1 MSSGAEKTMD
11 SPSFLT
17 VEAGNLLDE
26 VKTLK
31 EDGWNFC
38 QACADRE
45 NDEIELVYTFEN
57 ESRLLSLK
65 TRILPEAAIDSI
77 TFVFWTAF
85 DAELDMARECGVKF
99 RHVAE
104 DHLHEFYDVADLS
117 YASEHIRS
125 DMEALTEHRDYRQML
140 YVVERMA
147 GTSSFGNSL
156 GYCMAVEQAAGIK
169 VPERA
174 VYLRVVLQELSRIQ
188 SHLYWFSRIADHI
201 GFESLAMEFLAVREP
216 ILSVFDHISG
226 NRIMLSVCR
235 VGGLKKD
242 IDEEQLE
249 YLLRVLKESHDPMER
264 LVMLMQEDA
273 SISRRLKGIGILEEK
288 TARAFCKGPAARGS
302 AIATD
307 ARTDEVWSIY
317 ESLGFSPVLET
328 EGDGLARCKVAAA
341 EIFQSV
347 AIIEAALSQ
356 LPEGSVCTEVETL
369 SAGEAVVRLEQPDG
383 QAVYYVKTTDSD
395 YIKKLRVSM
404 PTDTNLLAYIQVMK
418 ACDPIDAP
426 LVSLTMDPCRN
437 GFDW

>member
-1 MSSGAEKTMD
+1 MSSIAEKTMD
-11 SPSFLT
+11 AASFQI
-17 VEAGNLLDE
+17 VEAGSFLDE
-26 VKTLK
+26 VKNLK
-31 EDGWNFC
+31 EEGWNFC

-45 NDEIELVYTFEN
+45 KEEIELIYTFEN
-57 ESRLLSLK
+57 ETRLRSLK
-65 TRILPEAAIDSI
+65 TKISPETAVDSI

-104 DHLHEFYDVADLS
+104 DHLNEFYDVADLS

-140 YVVERMA
+140 YVAERMA

-156 GYCMAVEQAAGIK
+156 GYCMAVEHAAGIE

-174 VYLRVVLQELSRIQ
+174 RYLRVILMELSRIQ
-188 SHLYWFSRIADHI
+188 SHLYWFSRIADRV
-201 GFESLAMEFLAVREP
+201 GFESLSMEFLAVREP
-216 ILSVFDHISG
+216 ILSVFDQISG
-226 NRIMLSVCR
+226 NRIMLSICR

-242 IDEEQLE
+242 LSEEQLE
-249 YLLRVLKESHDPMER
+249 TITRVLTESHDQMER

-273 SISRRLKGIGILEEK
+273 SVSRRLKGIGVLEEK
-288 TARAFCKGPAARGS
+288 TAQAFCKGTAARGS

-317 ESLGFSPVLET
+317 ESLGFSPILET

-341 EIFQSV
+341 EIFQSA
-347 AIIEAALSQ
+347 AIIESAISQ
-356 LPEGSVCTEVETL
+356 IPEGNVCSEVKTL

-418 ACDPIDAP
+418 ACDSIDAP

-437 GFDW
+437 GLDW